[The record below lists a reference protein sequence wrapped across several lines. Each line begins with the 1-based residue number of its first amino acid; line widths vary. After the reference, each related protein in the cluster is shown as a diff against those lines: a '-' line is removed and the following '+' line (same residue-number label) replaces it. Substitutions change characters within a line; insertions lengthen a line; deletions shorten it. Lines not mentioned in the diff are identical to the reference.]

1 MDEEDVKKKK
11 SYEIGQNLE
20 ELSVDEL
27 NETVASLKEEITRLE
42 AASAAKSEHLSVA
55 EALFSKN

>member
-1 MDEEDVKKKK
+1 MDDNEPKKKK

-27 NETVASLKEEITRLE
+27 NETVLILKEEITRLE
-42 AASAAKSEHLSVA
+42 TASAAKSDHLSVA
-55 EALFSKN
+55 EALFSKS